1 MKKKVFILLF
11 NLIFSC
17 GLASA
22 QDAEKS
28 NLQFRAE
35 NEEQNGNLDSARSLY
50 IRAYEDYFRKGNL
63 KAGVACGVKATALY
77 YKDHSYQEA
86 FDLARTIDQ
95 AIYQDGPKSASAQAA
110 LHYYVTKERL
120 QMYMRLKKGDRAR
133 DQLKTMETQVNTASD
148 ETLANDLLYSKA
160 IYYYTFGHNE
170 KGNAVFKEMATKLTA
185 QKEYDKVDEVYQTLI
200 SNGRKSNNAH
210 LVAQSYSSYMVW
222 KDSVNA
228 LKSADAI
235 GKLQKKIDEDEAT
248 IAEKDSSLSTR
259 WMIIIGL
266 CVLLALLAGALVVG
280 AVVLMRY
287 ILLTRRQ
294 KKTIKMEMENNA
306 LKAKFIKNISAQL
319 NPSLKKLDSRQPEVK
334 ALQGFSDHIQ
344 TLANLES
351 ATDEKVEMV
360 ETQIPQFCENIADS
374 IRDKVKSN
382 VTLTVDAPKMSVNLN
397 KEYATHILTYLLENA
412 AEVTPE
418 GGHITFEFKKRG
430 AHKHQFRVSDTGTP
444 IPENKHEDVFKPFLE
459 IRDLAEG
466 DGLEL
471 PICKQMALK
480 MNGDLEI
487 DSSYTKGTR
496 FLLDL
501 YS

>member
-1 MKKKVFILLF
+1 
-11 NLIFSC
+11 
-17 GLASA
+17 
-22 QDAEKS
+22 
-28 NLQFRAE
+28 
-35 NEEQNGNLDSARSLY
+35 
-50 IRAYEDYFRKGNL
+50 
-63 KAGVACGVKATALY
+63 
-77 YKDHSYQEA
+77 
-86 FDLARTIDQ
+86 
-95 AIYQDGPKSASAQAA
+95 
-110 LHYYVTKERL
+110 
-120 QMYMRLKKGDRAR
+120 
-133 DQLKTMETQVNTASD
+133 
-148 ETLANDLLYSKA
+148 
-160 IYYYTFGHNE
+160 
-170 KGNAVFKEMATKLTA
+170 
-185 QKEYDKVDEVYQTLI
+185 
-200 SNGRKSNNAH
+200 
-210 LVAQSYSSYMVW
+210 
-222 KDSVNA
+222 
-228 LKSADAI
+228 
-235 GKLQKKIDEDEAT
+235 
-248 IAEKDSSLSTR
+248 
-259 WMIIIGL
+259 MIIIAL

-319 NPSLKKLDSRQPEVK
+319 NPSLKKLDSRQEEVR
-334 ALQGFSDHIQ
+334 ALQNFSDHIQ

-360 ETQIPQFCENIADS
+360 EMQIPQFCENIADS

-382 VTLTVDAPKMSVNLN
+382 VTLTVDAPKMSINLN
-397 KEYATHILTYLLENA
+397 KEYTTHILTYLLEKA

-480 MNGDLEI
+480 MIGDLEI
-487 DSSYTKGTR
+487 DSTYTKGTR